1 MIDTKKARL
10 GDIVFGTN
18 GTYVYMGKINNIK
31 FIDGMPFY
39 WISPGSG
46 YSAAWYYSSLD
57 ECLEDNKRQTPFKLC
72 VTGDIIPGWK
82 NQSVLIAKLKS
93 HETKALYEELTELG
107 KGFLKETVERK
118 PKKSNSAVDH
128 PSHYNDY
135 DVECIE
141 MMRRIW
147 GDEQVAIFCKLNAF
161 KYRMRLGHKDA
172 IDQDLAK
179 EQWYINKLNELKKD
193 VTSTEC

>member
-31 FIDGMPFY
+31 FIDGIHFY
-39 WISPGSG
+39 WIAPGPG

-72 VTGDIIPGWK
+72 VKGDIIPGWK

-118 PKKSNSAVDH
+118 PKKSNSAVNH
-128 PSHYNDY
+128 PSHYNSGG
-135 DVECIE
+135 VECI
-141 MMRRIW
+141 
-147 GDEQVAIFCKLNAF
+147 DAILAARGSEATKEFCICNSM
-161 KYRMRLGHKDA
+161 KYLWRLGHKDDA
-172 IDQDLAK
+172 VQEAK
-179 EQWYINKLNELKKD
+179 KASWYLDKYIELCNRED
-193 VTSTEC
+193 D